1 MKAAIK
7 IGIIREGKVPPDKR
21 VPLSPEQCKRVMEV
35 FPFVKVIVQPS
46 VKRCF
51 PDSLYRQAGIEVAE
65 KMEECDIL
73 LGIKEVPI
81 IDLIPKTI
89 YFFFSHTIK
98 KQPHNR
104 LLLKKMLD
112 LKVTMVDY
120 ETLTDIKG
128 NRLIAFGRYAGIVGC
143 YNSFRAYGEKYGAFE
158 LKPAN
163 ECFDQKEMERELKK
177 IKLPDDYKIVVT
189 GTGRVGGGCVEILSK
204 MGLRH
209 VSAEDFLVHKY
220 NSPVYT
226 VLHSRD
232 YNKNKKGKAFD
243 SREFYEH
250 PELFSADFLRYAKE
264 ADMYIPCHF
273 WDKNAPVILAK
284 KDYLD
289 KNFRIKVIGDISC
302 DVAAPIASTIRSS
315 TIADPFYGY
324 DPKNGVEADFYS
336 PNSIGVMAVDNLPCE
351 LPKDASVDFGD
362 VLIEKILPCLLIEDT
377 NKVIER
383 ASICKDGKLM
393 PNYKYL
399 ADYAY
404 SKANE

>member
-1 MKAAIK
+1 MKSAIK

-21 VPLSPEQCKRVMEV
+21 VPLSPEQCKRVMEI

-143 YNSFRAYGEKYGAFE
+143 YNSFRAYGEKYGVFE

-163 ECFDQKEMERELKK
+163 ECYDQKEMERELKK
-177 IKLPDDYKIVVT
+177 IKLPDNYKIVVT

-204 MGLRH
+204 LGLRH
-209 VSAEDFLVHKY
+209 VSPEDFLKHKY

-232 YNKNKKGKAFD
+232 YNKHKKGKTFD

-250 PELFSADFLRYAKE
+250 PEMFNSDFLKYAKE
-264 ADMYIPCHF
+264 SDMYIPCHF
-273 WDKNAPVILAK
+273 WDKNAPVIISK

-289 KNFRIKVIGDISC
+289 KSFRIKVIGDISC
-302 DVAAPIASTIRSS
+302 DVGAPIASTLRAS

-383 ASICKDGKLM
+383 ATICKDGKLM
-393 PNYKYL
+393 PNFKYL
-399 ADYAY
+399 SDYAY
-404 SKANE
+404 SKVSD

>member
-1 MKAAIK
+1 MQQGVK

-21 VPLSPEQCKRVMEV
+21 VPLSPEQCKRVMEIY
-35 FPFVKVIVQPS
+35 PFVKVIVQPS

-51 PDSLYRQAGIEVAE
+51 PDAAYKKAGIEVAE
-65 KMEECDIL
+65 KMDECDVL
-73 LGIKEVPI
+73 LGIKEVPMI
-81 IDLIPKTI
+81 ELIPKTT

-104 LLLKKMLD
+104 FLLKKMID
-112 LKVTMVDY
+112 LKITMVDY
-120 ETLTDIKG
+120 ETLTNIKG

-143 YNSFRAYGEKYGAFE
+143 YNSFRAFGEKYGAFE
-158 LKPAN
+158 LKPAH

-177 IKLPDDYKIVVT
+177 ITLPDNYKIVVT
-189 GTGRVGGGCVEILSK
+189 GTGRVGSGCVEILSK

-209 VSAEDFLVHKY
+209 VSSDDFLKHKF

-232 YNKNKKGKAFD
+232 YNKHKKGKTFD
-243 SREFYEH
+243 SQEFYEH
-250 PELFSADFLRYAKE
+250 PEHFASDFMKYACQ

-273 WDKNAPVILAK
+273 WDKNAPVIISK
-284 KDYLD
+284 KDYQD
-289 KNFRIKVIGDISC
+289 KNFRIKLIGDISC

-351 LPKDASVDFGD
+351 LPKDASTDFGD

-377 NKVIER
+377 DKVIER
-383 ASICKDGKLM
+383 ATICKDGKLM

-399 ADYAY
+399 TDYAY
-404 SKANE
+404 AKGSE